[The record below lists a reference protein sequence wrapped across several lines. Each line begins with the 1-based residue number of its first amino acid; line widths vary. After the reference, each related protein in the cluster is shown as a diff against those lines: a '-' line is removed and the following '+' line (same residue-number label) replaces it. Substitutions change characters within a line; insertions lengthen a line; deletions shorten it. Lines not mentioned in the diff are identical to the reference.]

1 MKHMKLRLPIIV
13 IMYLITSISYSQTS
27 HKQLEVEKV
36 APKKGSCTE
45 IPSTFSH
52 ETLSQSKSLKDL
64 QSKKIRRIEL
74 VYTRYKESA
83 DFDQNQLNE
92 DRMYRLNQLLPKLQI
107 DKPEIVWIEQTG
119 ATSREDAKNY
129 FHGFR
134 IYTDAAPDLKA
145 YHRINLKDAGNPAIV
160 FTVDNSKG
168 GVFTH
173 RNGSQVHIPANA
185 VVYANG
191 KPVFG
196 NYTVN
201 YTEYRNPAEILF
213 SGLPMDF
220 KDKTGSYLFN
230 SAGMYEIR
238 GTKGGQKVTL
248 QKDISVDFNC
258 TKKAPG
264 VNFYEMDDET
274 GEWTVLKKE
283 LFAGANNP
291 ELAQDQ
297 KFAEVK
303 LSNAENRE
311 QGDKKE
317 AKISYVT
324 AKPYT
329 IVTLDE
335 ETREAY
341 RRLAKKSPQKVEE
354 SVAQDLTADF
364 QLKVRPEY
372 AEPLIALIWEE
383 HNAHNN
389 KNIRPVNTVGKI
401 VPNKGNTLLPGNR
414 DKGHQYPNLVR
425 GLNCA
430 KFGVYNC
437 DQIYQV
443 ANAISFSPKYLDAA
457 TQKEIKNQNILCLI
471 DKGVNGSF
479 SFDPK
484 YIMCNSKGE
493 NIFLLFTDGGEVYSV
508 KSEKGKLIDLNSNEP
523 EFRMENITNQ
533 VKTSDDLKNYLA
545 I

>member
-1 MKHMKLRLPIIV
+1 MKLRLPIIAPLLF
-13 IMYLITSISYSQTS
+13 IASISYSQTS

-36 APKKGSCTE
+36 APQKGPCVE

-52 ETLSQSKSLKDL
+52 ETLSQSKSLKEL

-74 VYTRYKESA
+74 VYTSYKESA

-107 DKPEIVWIEQTG
+107 DKPEVVWIEQTG
-119 ATSREDAKNY
+119 ATTREEAKNY

-134 IYTDAAPDLKA
+134 IYTDATPDMKA
-145 YHRINLKDAGNPAIV
+145 YHRTNLKDAGNPATD
-160 FTVDNSKG
+160 FSVDNSKG

-173 RNGSQVHIPANA
+173 PNGSQIHIPANA

-191 KPVFG
+191 KPVYG
-196 NYTVN
+196 NYTVS

-230 SAGMYEIR
+230 SAGMYELR
-238 GTKGGQKVTL
+238 GTKDGQKLTL

-264 VNFYEMDDET
+264 VNFYEMDDQT
-274 GEWTVLKKE
+274 GEWTVLKKD
-283 LFAGANNP
+283 LFAPANNNQ
-291 ELAQDQ
+291 EFKLQKVLADNNDV
-297 KFAEVK
+297 EV
-303 LSNAENRE
+303 EIGQPR
-311 QGDKKE
+311 E

-324 AKPYT
+324 LKPYT

-335 ETREAY
+335 DTREAY

-372 AEPLIALIWEE
+372 AEPLIQLIWDEY
-383 HNAHNN
+383 NANKINN
-389 KNIRPVNTVGKI
+389 NQVHVNRKMAGGKN
-401 VPNKGNTLLPGNR
+401 NTLLPGGG
-414 DKGHQYPNLVR
+414 DKGHQYPNLVS
-425 GLNCA
+425 GLNCE

-443 ANAISFSPKYLDAA
+443 ANAISFSPKYLDAS
-457 TQKEIKNQNILCLI
+457 TQKEIKNQHILCLI

-484 YIMCNSKGE
+484 QIMCNAKGE
-493 NIFLLFTDGGEVYSV
+493 NIFLLFTEGREVYSIR
-508 KSEKGKLIDLNSNEP
+508 SEKDKLIDLNAKTP

>member
-1 MKHMKLRLPIIV
+1 MKLRLPIIATLF
-13 IMYLITSISYSQTS
+13 LITSISYSQTS
-27 HKQLEVEKV
+27 HKQLEIDKV
-36 APKKGSCTE
+36 APKKGHCIE

-119 ATSREDAKNY
+119 ATTREDAKDY

-145 YHRINLKDAGNPAIV
+145 YHRTNLKDAGNPALG
-160 FTVDNSKG
+160 FSVDNSKG

-173 RNGSQVHIPANA
+173 PNGSQIHVPANA

-191 KPVFG
+191 KPVYG
-196 NYTVN
+196 NYTVS
-201 YTEYRNPAEILF
+201 YTEFRNPAEILF
-213 SGLPMDF
+213 SGLPMEF

-238 GTKGGQKVTL
+238 GTKDGQKLIL

-264 VNFYEMDDET
+264 VNFYEMDDQT
-274 GEWTVLKKE
+274 GEWIVLKKD
-283 LFAGANNP
+283 LFAPANNP
-291 ELAQDQ
+291 EPRRE
-297 KFAEVK
+297 EVFIEVNDV
-303 LSNAENRE
+303 NAEAIERGE
-311 QGDKKE
+311 KKE

-324 AKPYT
+324 SKPYT
-329 IVTLDE
+329 VVTLDE
-335 ETREAY
+335 DTREAY
-341 RRLAKKSPQKVEE
+341 RRLIKKSPQKIEE
-354 SVAQDLTADF
+354 SVAQDLSADF

-383 HNAHNN
+383 YNLNANN
-389 KNIRPVNTVGKI
+389 NANQGKMAVGK
-401 VPNKGNTLLPGNR
+401 NNTLLPGGN

-425 GLNCA
+425 GLNCD

-443 ANAISFSPKYLDAA
+443 GNAISFSPKYLDGS

-471 DKGVNGSF
+471 DKNVNGSF

-484 YIMCNSKGE
+484 QVTCNSKGE
-493 NIFLLFTDGGEVYSV
+493 NIFLLFTDNGEVYSL
-508 KSEKGKLIDLNSNEP
+508 KTEKYKLIDLNGKSP
-523 EFRMENITNQ
+523 EFRMENITKQ

>member
-1 MKHMKLRLPIIV
+1 MKLKTPIIAFALFLTQNG
-13 IMYLITSISYSQTS
+13 ISQTS
-27 HKQLEVEKV
+27 HKQLEVQKV
-36 APKKGSCTE
+36 APKKEHCIE

-107 DKPEIVWIEQTG
+107 DNPEIVWIEQTG
-119 ATSREDAKNY
+119 ATTREDAKNY

-145 YHRINLKDAGNPAIV
+145 YHRTNLKDAGNPA
-160 FTVDNSKG
+160 VDFAIDNAKG
-168 GVFTH
+168 GVFSH
-173 RNGSQVHIPANA
+173 PSGSLIHIPANA
-185 VVYANG
+185 VVYENG
-191 KPVFG
+191 KPVVG
-196 NYTVN
+196 NYTIH

-238 GTKGGQKVTL
+238 GTKDGKKLTL
-248 QKDISVDFNC
+248 QKAISVDFNC
-258 TKKAPG
+258 TKKVSG
-264 VNFYEMDDET
+264 VNFYQMDDQT
-274 GEWTVLKKE
+274 GEWTVLKKD
-283 LFAGANNP
+283 LFAPANNP
-291 ELAQDQ
+291 KVQPD
-297 KFAEVK
+297 
-303 LSNAENRE
+303 RE
-311 QGDKKE
+311 FVQLNDVNIEAREPIEKKE

-329 IVTLDE
+329 VVTLDE
-335 ETREAY
+335 DTREAY

-372 AEPLIALIWEE
+372 AEPLIEMIWQEY
-383 HNAHNN
+383 NLAANN
-389 KNIRPVNTVGKI
+389 NVNRGNVGKMAGGK
-401 VPNKGNTLLPGNR
+401 NNTLLPGGG
-414 DKGHQYPNLVR
+414 DKGHQYPNLVS
-425 GLNCA
+425 GLNCE

-443 ANAISFSPKYLDAA
+443 ANAISFSPKYLNAA
-457 TQKEIKNQNILCLI
+457 TKKEIGNQNILCLI
-471 DKGVNGSF
+471 DKNVNGSF

-484 YIMCNSKGE
+484 QITCNSNGE
-493 NIFLLFTDGGEVYSV
+493 NIFLLFTNNGQIYALR
-508 KSEKGKLIDLNSNEP
+508 SEKNKLVDLKGTEP
-523 EFRMENITNQ
+523 EFLMEDITNQ

>member
-1 MKHMKLRLPIIV
+1 MKLRLPIIATLF
-13 IMYLITSISYSQTS
+13 LITSISYSQTN

-36 APKKGSCTE
+36 APKKGTCVE

-52 ETLSQSKSLKDL
+52 ETLSQSKSLKEL

-74 VYTRYKESA
+74 IYTHYKESA

-119 ATSREDAKNY
+119 ATTREDAKNY

-134 IYTDAAPDLKA
+134 IYTDAVPDLQV
-145 YHRINLKDAGNPAIV
+145 YHRTNLKDAGNPAV
-160 FTVDNSKG
+160 GFTVDNAKG
-168 GVFTH
+168 GVFSH
-173 RNGSQVHIPANA
+173 PSGSQIHIPANA

-191 KPVFG
+191 KPVLG
-196 NYTVN
+196 NYTVS

-238 GTKGGQKVTL
+238 GTKDGQKLTL

-264 VNFYEMDDET
+264 VNFYEMDDQT
-274 GEWTVLKKE
+274 GEWTVLKKD
-283 LFAGANNP
+283 LFAQANNQEP
-291 ELAQDQ
+291 PKEQV
-297 KFAEVK
+297 FVK
-303 LSNAENRE
+303 INAKNAEANERE
-311 QGDKKE
+311 EIKE
-317 AKISYVT
+317 AKITYVT
-324 AKPYT
+324 SKPYT

-335 ETREAY
+335 DTREAY

-372 AEPLIALIWEE
+372 AEPLIQLIWDEY
-383 HNAHNN
+383 NASINN
-389 KNIRPVNTVGKI
+389 DRVNAVGKMS
-401 VPNKGNTLLPGNR
+401 VNQNNTLLPGGG
-414 DKGHQYPNLVR
+414 DKGHQYPNLVK

-443 ANAISFSPKYLDAA
+443 ANTISFSPKYLDAV
-457 TQKEIKNQNILCLI
+457 TQKEIKNQHILCLI
-471 DKGVNGSF
+471 DKEVNGSF

-484 YIMCNSKGE
+484 QITCNSKGE
-493 NIFLLFTDGGEVYSV
+493 NIFLLFTEGGEVYSL
-508 KSEKGKLIDLNSNEP
+508 KQEKDKPIDLNSKVP
-523 EFRMENITNQ
+523 EFRMENISNQ

>member
-1 MKHMKLRLPIIV
+1 MKLKTPIIAFALFLTQNG
-13 IMYLITSISYSQTS
+13 ISQTS
-27 HKQLEVEKV
+27 HKQLEVQKV
-36 APKKGSCTE
+36 APKKEHCIE

-107 DKPEIVWIEQTG
+107 DNPEIVWIEQTG
-119 ATSREDAKNY
+119 AATREDAKNY

-145 YHRINLKDAGNPAIV
+145 YHRTNLKDAGNPA
-160 FTVDNSKG
+160 VDFAIDNAKG
-168 GVFTH
+168 GVFYH
-173 RNGSQVHIPANA
+173 PSGSQIHIPANA
-185 VVYANG
+185 VVYENG
-191 KPVFG
+191 KPVEG
-196 NYTVN
+196 NYTIH

-238 GTKGGQKVTL
+238 GTKDGKKLTL
-248 QKDISVDFNC
+248 QKAISIDFNC

-264 VNFYEMDDET
+264 VNFYQMEDET
-274 GEWTVLKKE
+274 GEWITLKRDLFPPENDAE
-283 LFAGANNP
+283 LQEEMTFE
-291 ELAQDQ
+291 ELISDDE
-297 KFAEVK
+297 EVRK
-303 LSNAENRE
+303 AIEPT
-311 QGDKKE
+311 
-317 AKISYVT
+317 ISYVNS
-324 AKPYT
+324 KPYAL
-329 IVTLDE
+329 ITLDDD
-335 ETREAY
+335 TREAY
-341 RRLAKKSPQKVEE
+341 RRLAKKSPQKIEE
-354 SVAQDLTADF
+354 SVAQDLTVDY

-372 AEPLIALIWEE
+372 AEPLIAMIWEE
-383 HNAHNN
+383 YHANQNNNQVNAGKKMGVN
-389 KNIRPVNTVGKI
+389 KN
-401 VPNKGNTLLPGNR
+401 NTLLPGNK

-425 GLNCA
+425 GLNSD

-443 ANAISFSPKYLDAA
+443 ANAISFSPKYLNAA
-457 TQKEIKNQNILCLI
+457 TKKEIGNQNILCLI
-471 DKGVNGSF
+471 DKNVNGSF

-484 YIMCNSKGE
+484 QITCNSNGE
-493 NIFLLFTDGGEVYSV
+493 NIFLLFTNNGQVYALR
-508 KSEKGKLIDLNSNEP
+508 SEKKKLIDLNVKEP
-523 EFRMENITNQ
+523 EFLMENITNQ

>member
-1 MKHMKLRLPIIV
+1 MKLRLPIIAT
-13 IMYLITSISYSQTS
+13 ILFITSISYSQTS
-27 HKQLEVEKV
+27 HQQLEVEKV
-36 APKKGSCTE
+36 APKKGQCIE

-119 ATSREDAKNY
+119 ATTREDAKNY

-134 IYTDAAPDLKA
+134 IYTDAAPDMRT
-145 YHRINLKDAGNPAIV
+145 YHRTNMKDAGNPALD
-160 FTVDNSKG
+160 FSVDNSKG

-173 RNGSQVHIPANA
+173 PNGSQIHIPANA

-191 KPVFG
+191 KPVYG
-196 NYTVN
+196 NYTVS

-213 SGLPMDF
+213 SGLPMTF
-220 KDKTGSYLFN
+220 KDKTGTYLFN

-238 GTKGGQKVTL
+238 GTKDGQKLTL
-248 QKDISVDFNC
+248 QKDISIDFNC

-264 VNFYEMDDET
+264 VNFYEMDDQT
-274 GEWTVLKKE
+274 GEWTTLKRD
-283 LFAGANNP
+283 LFAPANNP
-291 ELAQDQ
+291 ELRQENAFEEAVQGD
-297 KFAEVK
+297 AEI
-303 LSNAENRE
+303 R
-311 QGDKKE
+311 DKKE

-324 AKPYT
+324 SKPYT
-329 IVTLDE
+329 VVTLDE
-335 ETREAY
+335 DTREAY
-341 RRLAKKSPQKVEE
+341 RSLAKKSPQKVEE

-372 AEPLIALIWEE
+372 AEPLIALIWAEYNTNNNVNQG
-383 HNAHNN
+383 NAG
-389 KNIRPVNTVGKI
+389 KNIAVG
-401 VPNKGNTLLPGNR
+401 KGNTLLPGGG

-425 GLNCA
+425 GLNCD

-443 ANAISFSPKYLDAA
+443 GNAISFSPKYLDAS

-471 DKGVNGSF
+471 DKNVNGSF

-484 YIMCNSKGE
+484 QITCNSKGE
-493 NIFLLFTDGGEVYSV
+493 NIFLLFTDSGEVYSL
-508 KSEKGKLIDLNSNEP
+508 KSEKDKPIDLNAKAP
-523 EFRMENITNQ
+523 EFRMENITKQ

>member
-1 MKHMKLRLPIIV
+1 MKLRLPIIATLF
-13 IMYLITSISYSQTS
+13 LITSISHSQTS

-36 APKKGSCTE
+36 APKKGPCIE

-119 ATSREDAKNY
+119 ATTREDAKDY

-134 IYTDAAPDLKA
+134 IYTDATPDLKA
-145 YHRINLKDAGNPAIV
+145 YQRTNLKDAGNPAV
-160 FTVDNSKG
+160 GFTVDNAKG
-168 GVFTH
+168 GVFSH
-173 RNGSQVHIPANA
+173 PSGSQIHIPANA

-191 KPVFG
+191 KPVIG
-196 NYTVN
+196 NYTVS

-238 GTKGGQKVTL
+238 GTKDGQKLTL
-248 QKDISVDFNC
+248 QKELSVDFNC
-258 TKKAPG
+258 TKKDPG
-264 VNFYEMDDET
+264 VNFYEMDDQT
-274 GEWTVLKKE
+274 GEWTTLKKD
-283 LFAGANNP
+283 LFAPVNNP
-291 ELAQDQ
+291 EFKQ
-297 KFAEVK
+297 KQVFAEVK
-303 LSNAENRE
+303 LVNAEARE
-311 QGDKKE
+311 QENEKE
-317 AKISYVT
+317 ATITYVNS
-324 AKPYT
+324 KPYT

-341 RRLAKKSPQKVEE
+341 RRLVKKSPQKVEE

-372 AEPLIALIWEE
+372 TEPLIQLIWDEY
-383 HNAHNN
+383 NANN
-389 KNIRPVNTVGKI
+389 NL
-401 VPNKGNTLLPGNR
+401 NKGKMAVSNNTLLPGGG
-414 DKGHQYPNLVR
+414 DKGHQYPNLVS
-425 GLNCA
+425 GLNCS

-437 DQIYQV
+437 DQIYRV
-443 ANAISFSPKYLDAA
+443 ENAISFSPKYLDGA
-457 TQKEIKNQNILCLI
+457 TQKEIKNQHILCLI
-471 DKGVNGSF
+471 DKDVNGSF
-479 SFDPK
+479 SFDPNQ
-484 YIMCNSKGE
+484 ITCNSKGE
-493 NIFLLFTDGGEVYSV
+493 NIFLLFTEGGEVYSL
-508 KSEKGKLIDLNSNEP
+508 KSEKDNPIDLNSKAP
-523 EFRMENITNQ
+523 EFRMENITDQ
-533 VKTSDDLKNYLA
+533 VKTSKDLKNYLA